1 MLLAERATALAHVTG
16 TPDRVLRHARAAAEV
31 LIADALR

>member
-16 TPDRVLRHARAAAEV
+16 TPDRVRHVRAAAEV